1 MLFNSYVFMLAFL
14 PLTLLGYFLLG
25 RLPEKIQLNKVFLVL
40 ASFLFYGYNNPSY
53 VPIIAGSILINYA
66 LSQLMLTQQKK
77 ALRLPLMLLGLFLN
91 LGVLFYFK
99 YHDFFFEN
107 LNGAFGLHLTLN
119 HLALPLGISFF
130 TFQQLSYVID
140 SYKRTVPRYNIL
152 DYSLFVTFFPQ
163 LIVGPI
169 VLHSEIVPQF
179 ADVKNRHF
187 NFDHFA
193 PGLYAFARG
202 LVKKVVIADTFAVA
216 VEAGFADALTLN
228 TAEAWFV
235 AIGYTLQLYFDFS
248 GYCDMATGV
257 GLMFNIEIPINFNS
271 PYKSLNIRE
280 FWQRWHV
287 TLSRFLTTYVYF
299 PLGGSRK
306 GLARTCVNLMIV
318 FLLSG
323 LWHGAGWLFLLWG
336 LMHGAASVLYRIF
349 RKPYDGLHPALQWMI
364 NFGFIVVA
372 WVFFRATS
380 LADALA
386 IVKAMLT
393 MNFGP
398 LRDSITSAFAL
409 PGGFLNKADG
419 VKLTAARTIIA
430 QGRAVQLVH
439 HLAARRLVQTVDVLG
454 HHTGQLPRRL
464 QLLRRLQP
472 LEGLGLGHVHED
484 GVLAHHHLQRT
495 GERLI
500 DVGAALGYQSH
511 LLQSVEAAD
520 GGVAAQLHLRSGGE
534 VADMEAVSAQGLDEG
549 RLGVAQLRR
558 RFPHSLICGELCP
571 LRQQNDTCG
580 VAAEGLPGKCI
591 YDLEFHVLILLPD
604 RSAFCDAAA
613 LPAS

>member
-25 RLPEKIQLNKVFLVL
+25 RLPEKNQLNKVFLVL

-53 VPIIAGSILINYA
+53 VPIIAGSILVNYA
-66 LSQLMLTQQKK
+66 LSQLMLTREKK
-77 ALRLPLMLLGLFLN
+77 AVRLPLMLLGLFLN

-119 HLALPLGISFF
+119 RLALPLGISFF

-152 DYSLFVTFFPQ
+152 DYALFVTFFPQ
-163 LIVGPI
+163 LIAGPI

-179 ADVKNRHF
+179 ADAQNRHF
-187 NFDHFA
+187 NFDNFA

-202 LVKKVVIADTFAVA
+202 LMKKVVIADTFAVA
-216 VEAGFADALTLN
+216 VEAGFASAQTLN

-323 LWHGAGWLFLLWG
+323 LWHGAAMNYVAW
-336 LMHGAASVLYRIF
+336 GAAN
-349 RKPYDGLHPALQWMI
+349 GALQ
-364 NFGFIVVA
+364 VA
-372 WVFFRATS
+372 ESFLPRRFNEPRGRLGRCA
-380 LADALA
+380 
-386 IVKAMLT
+386 KAMLT
-393 MNFGP
+393 FIVIDATW
-398 LRDSITSAFAL
+398 LLFRAHAL
-409 PGGFLNKADG
+409 STALHMAERMVRCAAAAPMATGFTFPQA
-419 VKLTAARTIIA
+419 
-430 QGRAVQLVH
+430 LV
-439 HLAARRLVQTVDVLG
+439 LVV
-454 HHTGQLPRRL
+454 
-464 QLLRRLQP
+464 
-472 LEGLGLGHVHED
+472 GL
-484 GVLAHHHLQRT
+484 
-495 GERLI
+495 
-500 DVGAALGYQSH
+500 AALGALDALH
-511 LLQSVEAAD
+511 ERGRTLTAWLDRRPAA
-520 GGVAAQLHLRSGGE
+520 LRM
-534 VADMEAVSAQGLDEG
+534 ALML
-549 RLGVAQLRR
+549 LGVLLVVIFGVWGTNYDAQA
-558 RFPHSLICGELCP
+558 F
-571 LRQQNDTCG
+571 
-580 VAAEGLPGKCI
+580 I
-591 YDLEFHVLILLPD
+591 YFQ
-604 RSAFCDAAA
+604 F
-613 LPAS
+613 